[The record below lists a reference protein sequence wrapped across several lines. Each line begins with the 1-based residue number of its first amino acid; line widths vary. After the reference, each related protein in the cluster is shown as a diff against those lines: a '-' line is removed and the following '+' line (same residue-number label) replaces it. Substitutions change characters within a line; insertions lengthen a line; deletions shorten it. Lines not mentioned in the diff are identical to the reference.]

1 MRNKT
6 NNKHKLGKLCD
17 KLATP
22 CWLGTDYDEEG

>member
-17 KLATP
+17 KLATTY
-22 CWLGTDYDEEG
+22 WLGINEEG